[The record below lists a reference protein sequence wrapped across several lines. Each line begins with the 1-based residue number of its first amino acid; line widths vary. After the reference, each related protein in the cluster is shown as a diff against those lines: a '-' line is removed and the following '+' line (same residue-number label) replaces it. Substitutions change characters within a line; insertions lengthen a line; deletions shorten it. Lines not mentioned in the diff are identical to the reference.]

1 MTSSTIKQSKSKKT
15 NNFRIP
21 IRFKITLPFLVLS
34 LLIAL
39 ASAFIISQVVFDS
52 LEERYTNQL
61 IEAGKL
67 SSEWMVREE
76 DRLLGTL
83 RLLSFSDGIANIMS
97 CRSGRSNS

>member
-1 MTSSTIKQSKSKKT
+1 MTVIT
-15 NNFRIP
+15 NNKSISTKTKNIRIP

-39 ASAFIISQVVFDS
+39 AAAYIISQVVFDS

-83 RLLSFSDGIANIMS
+83 RLLSFSEGIPNIM
-97 CRSGRSNS
+97 